1 METHEFL
8 LHARLDAKVLDA
20 WLEAGWLAPRR
31 DAKASPFSEI
41 DVARAQLIRDLR
53 DDLGVNDEGVSV
65 VLDLVDQVHGLRR
78 MLRELLSSMQAQP
91 DMLRSHAP
99 AGPGGKRRRGSG
111 ANQSR

>member
-1 METHEFL
+1 METREFL

-20 WLEAGWLAPRR
+20 WVEAGWLAPRR

-65 VLDLVDQVHGLRR
+65 VLDLIDQVHGLRR
-78 MLRELLSSMQAQP
+78 MLRELVSAMQAPP
-91 DMLRSHAP
+91 DATRPRAR
-99 AGPGGKRRRGSG
+99 AVPGGKRRRGSDPDR
-111 ANQSR
+111 SR